1 MYNINNMTDCTWVL
15 PWAVRGTQADT
26 GGPGNW
32 ADDQWA
38 VDRWLDKTVN
48 NSEIAEV
55 LDKGEFVSDAV
66 DFNGAGR
73 GDGAEQSY

>member
-1 MYNINNMTDCTWVL
+1 MTDCTWVL
-15 PWAVRGTQADT
+15 PWAVRGPQAGT
-26 GGPGNW
+26 GGRGNW

-66 DFNGAGR
+66 DFNDAGR
-73 GDGAEQSY
+73 GDGAKHSY